1 MLNKAQSRLESFPPF
16 TITALPTFLIHCRE
30 LQVESRW
37 EDSFLNI
44 PGVLLTTLWFLFY
57 RWLFRHFKCPAEYH
71 QSSMVLNS
79 RSQSISG
86 TLAGIPD
93 TSINPSSTDDS
104 SIHFDIL
111 GFLTGWL
118 SDMNIQQSQDP
129 QVRFLTWSCFQ
140 DPQPAGNCPRVCPQ
154 IQTPQNPP

>member
-1 MLNKAQSRLESFPPF
+1 MLIRVQSRLESVPLF
-16 TITALPTFLIHCRE
+16 T
-30 LQVESRW
+30 LQV
-37 EDSFLNI
+37 
-44 PGVLLTTLWFLFY
+44 
-57 RWLFRHFKCPAEYH
+57 FRTFISIKVQWRGLKKYH
-71 QSSMVLNS
+71 QSTSVLNLRS
-79 RSQSISG
+79 RSVSG

-93 TSINPSSTDDS
+93 TSINPLSTDDS

-111 GFLTGWL
+111 GFITGWL
-118 SDMNIQQSQDP
+118 SDISIQQSQDP

>member
-1 MLNKAQSRLESFPPF
+1 
-16 TITALPTFLIHCRE
+16 
-30 LQVESRW
+30 
-37 EDSFLNI
+37 
-44 PGVLLTTLWFLFY
+44 
-57 RWLFRHFKCPAEYH
+57 
-71 QSSMVLNS
+71 MVLNS
-79 RSQSISG
+79 GSQSISG

-129 QVRFLTWSCFQ
+129 QVRFLTWSCFRGL
-140 DPQPAGNCPRVCPQ
+140 QPAGDCPKACPQ
-154 IQTPQNPP
+154 IQTPQNPPWRLACPANSEPSS